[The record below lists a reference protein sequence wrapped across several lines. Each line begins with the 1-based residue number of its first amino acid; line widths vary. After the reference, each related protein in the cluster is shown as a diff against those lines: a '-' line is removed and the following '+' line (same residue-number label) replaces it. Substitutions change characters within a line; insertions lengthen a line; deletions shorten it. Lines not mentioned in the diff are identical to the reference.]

1 MSENILG
8 LGTRLSER
16 HTELLSSTV
25 YKDEID
31 LFGDYEYLF
40 SIGDLAHL
48 LCLEKSKV
56 YEKNKLIYIVK
67 YLNKEIN
74 DRPNF
79 SSSYS
84 GNNGDFFSNRLKR
97 LRNNN
102 ELGIDAEL
110 INCGRPRRESTNIA
124 FTLLLKEK
132 LLILSEEIN
141 LLAEVIAEK
150 SIQSNKIL
158 FTDFTYWHSTQPS
171 SFGHFLSSYLG
182 GLDRQMKLLLSIYE
196 IFDMSPAGAGSSNG
210 TMLGLDREYHS
221 RLLGFNDL
229 INNTKDATWAIDSF
243 CSISNWI
250 NLFSGMLCKM
260 TEDFLTLCNDGF
272 KVIQC
277 ADKHSRISVIM
288 PHKKNPYQLSICRG
302 KFLEISAKSH
312 LYLSAL
318 AKSSGYPDSRHIFY
332 KDLPRDIE
340 ELKNNI
346 VMLRDVISLFK
357 INEKESNKLAYNK
370 NIYSADIAQ
379 ELLLKYK
386 ITDREAHKI
395 LSDAITYSES
405 QSKELNINCLNSILK
420 TRDLPLLENED
431 FAKLTDPNY
440 ILSRRS
446 EIGSANPEILLKN
459 VRDKNVSIGSSLN
472 KILKKRINLSY
483 LNSEVKN
490 FLLN

>member
-1 MSENILG
+1 MSENIIG

-16 HTELLSSTV
+16 HTELLSATV
-25 YKDEID
+25 YQDEID

-48 LCLEKSKV
+48 LSLEKSRV
-56 YEKNKLIYIVK
+56 YEKDKIINIVN
-67 YLNKEIN
+67 YLKKEIN
-74 DRPNF
+74 NKPNF

-97 LRNNN
+97 LRKND
-102 ELGIDAEL
+102 ELGLDAEL

-132 LLILSEEIN
+132 LILLSEEIN
-141 LLAEVIAEK
+141 LLVEAIAEK
-150 SIQSNKIL
+150 SIQTNKIL

-182 GLDRQMKLLLSIYE
+182 GFDRQMKLMLSIYE
-196 IFDMSPAGAGSSNG
+196 ILDMSPAGAGSSNG

-221 RLLGFNDL
+221 KLLGFNSL
-229 INNTKDATWAIDSF
+229 VNNTKDATWASDSF

-260 TEDFLTLCNDGF
+260 TEDFLNLCNDGF

-302 KFLEISAKSH
+302 KFLEISAKAN
-312 LYLSAL
+312 LYLSSL
-318 AKSSGYPDSRHIFY
+318 AKSSGYPDSRHVFY
-332 KDLPRDIE
+332 KELPRDIE
-340 ELKNNI
+340 ALKNNI
-346 VMLRDVISLFK
+346 SMLRDVILLFK
-357 INEKESNKLAYNK
+357 INKEESNKLAYNK
-370 NIYSADIAQ
+370 NIYTADISQ

-395 LSDAITYSES
+395 MSEAITYSES
-405 QSKELNINCLNSILK
+405 QSKELDITSLNYVLK
-420 TRDLPLLENED
+420 TKGLPSLGKKD
-431 FAKLTDPNY
+431 FERLTDPNY

-446 EIGSANPEILLKN
+446 EIGSANPVNLIDNIKYINTSISSSLKKIFEKRIDLTYMNTELKN
-459 VRDKNVSIGSSLN
+459 
-472 KILKKRINLSY
+472 
-483 LNSEVKN
+483 
-490 FLLN
+490 FH